1 MLLILKKIPA
11 LKATFRFIFSN
22 KHTNMKILCVGR
34 NYSEHAKE
42 LGNEVP
48 ENPVI
53 FSKPDT
59 ALLKNGEDFFHPEFS
74 NDIHHEV
81 ELVIKISKMGKKI
94 QPKFA
99 RNYFT
104 EIGLGIDF
112 TARDMQSKLK
122 EKGLPWELAKAFDGS
137 APIGDFINI
146 EGIDLSN
153 INFSLKKNDEIVQQG
168 NTSHMIF
175 KFEEIISFVSQY
187 FTLKVGD
194 LIYTGTPAGVS
205 KVNVGD
211 KLEGFIE
218 DKPMLKCNIK

>member
-1 MLLILKKIPA
+1 
-11 LKATFRFIFSN
+11 
-22 KHTNMKILCVGR
+22 MKILCVGR

-42 LGNEVP
+42 LGNAVP

-59 ALLKNGEDFFHPEFS
+59 ALLKNGEPFYHPDFS

-94 QPKFA
+94 QSKFA
-99 RNYFT
+99 RNYFS

-112 TARDMQSKLK
+112 TARDTQSKLK

-137 APIGDFINI
+137 APIGDFINV
-146 EGIDLSN
+146 EGKDLTN
-153 INFSLKKNDEIVQQG
+153 INFGLKKNGEVVQQG
-168 NTSHMIF
+168 NTSQMIF
-175 KFEEIISFVSQY
+175 PFEDIVSFVSQY

-205 KVNVGD
+205 KINIGD

-218 DKPMLKCNIK
+218 NQTMLICEVK

>member
-1 MLLILKKIPA
+1 
-11 LKATFRFIFSN
+11 
-22 KHTNMKILCVGR
+22 MKILCVGR

-42 LGNEVP
+42 LGNAVP

-59 ALLKNGEDFFHPEFS
+59 ALLKNGEPFYHPDFS
-74 NDIHHEV
+74 SDIHHEV

-99 RNYFT
+99 RNYFN

-112 TARDMQSKLK
+112 TARDTQSKLK

-137 APIGDFINI
+137 APIGDFLNV
-146 EGIDLSN
+146 EGKDLTD
-153 INFSLKKNDEIVQQG
+153 INFGLKKNGEMVQQG
-168 NTSHMIF
+168 NTSQMLF
-175 KFEEIISFVSQY
+175 SFEEIVSFVSQY

-194 LIYTGTPAGVS
+194 LIYTGTPAGVGKIS
-205 KVNVGD
+205 IGD
-211 KLEGFIE
+211 TLEGFIE
-218 DKPMLKCNIK
+218 NKLMLTCLIK

>member
-1 MLLILKKIPA
+1 
-11 LKATFRFIFSN
+11 
-22 KHTNMKILCVGR
+22 MKILCVGR

-42 LGNEVP
+42 LGNAVP

-59 ALLKNGEDFFHPEFS
+59 ALIKNNEPFYHPDFS
-74 NDIHHEV
+74 QDIHHEV

-112 TARDMQSKLK
+112 TARDVQSKLK

-137 APIGDFINI
+137 APIGEFINI
-146 EGIDLSN
+146 EGKDLSN
-153 INFSLKKNDEIVQQG
+153 INFSLTKNGEMVQQG
-168 NTSHMIF
+168 NTAQMIF
-175 KFEEIISFVSQY
+175 PFEEIVSFVSQY

-205 KVNVGD
+205 KINIGD
-211 KLEGFIE
+211 KLEGFVE
-218 DKPMLKCNIK
+218 SQLMLTCEIK

>member
-1 MLLILKKIPA
+1 
-11 LKATFRFIFSN
+11 
-22 KHTNMKILCVGR
+22 MKILCVGR

-137 APIGDFINI
+137 APIGDFINV

-175 KFEEIISFVSQY
+175 TFEEIIGFVSQY

-218 DKPMLKCNIK
+218 DKPMLMCNIK

>member
-1 MLLILKKIPA
+1 
-11 LKATFRFIFSN
+11 
-22 KHTNMKILCVGR
+22 MKILCVGR

-59 ALLKNGEDFFHPEFS
+59 ALLKNGEDFFHPDFS

-94 QPKFA
+94 QSKFA

-137 APIGDFINI
+137 APIGEFIQV

-153 INFSLKKNDEIVQQG
+153 INFSLKKNGEVVQQG
-168 NTSHMIF
+168 NTSQMIF
-175 KFEEIISFVSQY
+175 RFEDIISFVSQY

-194 LIYTGTPAGVS
+194 LIYTGTPAGVG

-211 KLEGFIE
+211 QLEGFIE
-218 DKPMLKCNIK
+218 DKPMLMCNIK

>member
-1 MLLILKKIPA
+1 
-11 LKATFRFIFSN
+11 
-22 KHTNMKILCVGR
+22 MKILCVGR

-42 LGNEVP
+42 LGNAVP

-59 ALLKNGEDFFHPEFS
+59 ALIKNNEPFYHPDFS
-74 NDIHHEV
+74 QDIHHEV
-81 ELVIKISKMGKKI
+81 ESVIKISKMGKKI

-112 TARDMQSKLK
+112 TARDVQSKLK

-137 APIGDFINI
+137 APIGEFINI
-146 EGIDLSN
+146 EGKDLSN
-153 INFSLKKNDEIVQQG
+153 INFSLTKNGEMVQQG
-168 NTSHMIF
+168 KTAQMIF
-175 KFEEIISFVSQY
+175 PFEEIVSFVSQY

-205 KVNVGD
+205 KINIGD

-218 DKPMLKCNIK
+218 NQLMLTCEVK